1 LITLTKGDRLDVNQ
15 LEVLIA
21 VAKEQS
27 FSRAAQ
33 ALHRTQPAV
42 SQAIRRLENE
52 LGEPLFDRSS
62 KDGTLTAA
70 GKVLFDF
77 AEQMLNL
84 RQGAHRAIKELKDL
98 QHGKLALSANEYTV
112 MYLLPVLSV
121 FRARHPHIKVEVKRS
136 LASRIAS
143 EVLGRGVEIGVVS
156 FKPTDQAIA
165 SIPVVMDELALIV
178 APSHPLAHQTVVSVR
193 ELGAESFIAHN
204 VASPYRERVVKTF
217 EKYKTPLN
225 IAMEMPTLEAIKRLV
240 EQEMGVALVPRLTA
254 QIEIERKQIVALTVK
269 EMRLE
274 RRLQLIFR
282 KGATLSHAAR
292 AFLPPECSAAVPSEG
307 ILNSTSMPGISF
319 AAFSVPLRAMIQKS
333 EALLVTK
340 ASLCLVPA
348 PPVAE
353 LVPEV
358 PGWQLVRRTVSR
370 SVQTN
375 TEISRMEFSG
385 RIGFLGS

>member
-1 LITLTKGDRLDVNQ
+1 MDVNQ
-15 LEVLIA
+15 LEVLVA
-21 VAKEQS
+21 VANEQS

-42 SQAIRRLENE
+42 SQAIRRLEVE

-70 GKVLFDF
+70 GRVLFDF

-98 QHGKLALSANEYTV
+98 HHGKLALSANEYTV
-112 MYLLPVLSV
+112 MYLLPVLAV
-121 FRARHPHIKVEVKRS
+121 FRARHPHLKVEVKRS

-156 FKPTDQAIA
+156 FKPADEAIA

-178 APSHPLAHQTVVSVR
+178 APSHPLAAKETVSVR

-204 VASPYRERVVKTF
+204 VASPYRERVVRTF

-225 IAMEMPTLEAIKRLV
+225 ISMEMPTLEAIKRLV

-254 QIEIERKQIVALTVK
+254 QVEIAHNQIVALTVR
-269 EMRLE
+269 EMRFE
-274 RRLQLIFR
+274 RRLHLIYR

-292 AFLPPECSAAVPSEG
+292 AFLRVAKG
-307 ILNSTSMPGISF
+307 MP
-319 AAFSVPLRAMIQKS
+319 Q
-333 EALLVTK
+333 
-340 ASLCLVPA
+340 
-348 PPVAE
+348 
-353 LVPEV
+353 
-358 PGWQLVRRTVSR
+358 
-370 SVQTN
+370 
-375 TEISRMEFSG
+375 
-385 RIGFLGS
+385 